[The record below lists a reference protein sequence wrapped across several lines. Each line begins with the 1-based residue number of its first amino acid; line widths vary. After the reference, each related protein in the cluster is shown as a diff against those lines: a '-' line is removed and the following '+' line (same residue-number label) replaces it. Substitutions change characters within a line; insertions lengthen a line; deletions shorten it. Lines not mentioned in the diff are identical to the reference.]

1 MHVGSTIDLFRHLHR
16 SPFSGFSSADQLLY
30 EDSTVTPPV
39 PETDRLELSNAHKL
53 ESVKN
58 KVQAKNLEVESFM
71 KSITSILEA
80 MKGLAKLA
88 EREQLVQDERL
99 ELQEEMTRLQHRLSR
114 TVRKMKLVVAGQ
126 TEEQAERN
134 LGYTDTMAHTMLK
147 VLSNVRNGTSSSE
160 NSGIH
165 EQGDGTASI
174 EIFSFIKMPDR
185 GNGIKI
191 KPDMTIKDIDR
202 AQEEAQQKYHGIV
215 TEYGMR
221 ITGKTEDIKKLYEDQ
236 FSPLRRLSLKEIMEN
251 ASLRLDS
258 VKNAA
263 DSVKRIEEELRKL
276 PDMQAP
282 LDDAYSQ
289 RDVFVRFYAGNGE
302 PKDKDTLPTG
312 SGLIKEDGTDAFFD
326 PIFRRLE
333 ALGISSALQGNL
345 GEILI

>member
-1 MHVGSTIDLFRHLHR
+1 MHIGSTMDLFRHLHR
-16 SPFSGFSSADQLLY
+16 SPLAGLSSANRLSY
-30 EDSTVTPPV
+30 VNSTVNPPV

-58 KVQAKNLEVESFM
+58 KVQTKNLEVERFM
-71 KSITSILEA
+71 KSITSILGA
-80 MKGLAKLA
+80 MKDLAKLA

-114 TVRKMKLVVAGQ
+114 TVRKMKLVTAGQ

-134 LGYTDTMAHTMLK
+134 LGYTDTMAHAMLK
-147 VLSNVRNGTSSSE
+147 VLSNVRHGASSSE

-185 GNGIKI
+185 GSGIRI
-191 KPDMTIKDIDR
+191 KPDMTIEEIDR
-202 AQEEAQQKYHGIV
+202 AQKEAQQKYHGIV

-221 ITGKTEDIKKLYEDQ
+221 ITGRTEDIKKLYEDQ
-236 FSPLRRLSLKEIMEN
+236 FSPLRRLSLKEIMES
-251 ASLRLDS
+251 APLRLDS

-276 PDMQAP
+276 PDTQAP
-282 LDDAYSQ
+282 LDGTYSQ
-289 RDVFVRFYAGNGE
+289 RDVFARFYAGNGDPE
-302 PKDKDTLPTG
+302 DKDVLPAG
-312 SGLIKEDGTDAFFD
+312 SGLIKEDGTDAFLN

-333 ALGISSALQGNL
+333 ALGISSALQENW
-345 GEILI
+345 GETLI